1 MVTLLLLALL
11 VIPGALRAD
20 NRWTM
25 TDDGG
30 IRWTVGQGQP
40 AHEDHIEM
48 SGRRVSVV
56 LRYGVAPDGSL
67 VMNKSMVWPLL
78 RTIPNN
84 THASLMRRFAWDAVR
99 DIVVRGVRVNVE
111 TVESI
116 ELNHGMMTVG
126 SRLPEAGLRL
136 TRRYFPSTEKPMLV
150 EQYRLQNDGRGDV
163 TLELP
168 CIHTLYQTPPE
179 QGVRGSYTLVCKTEV
194 KQSAVVLK
202 PGESIGFSACIQ
214 AYSEGKGEKEF
225 ALDAE
230 TEEQARRS
238 LARELQENLILESP
252 DEVVNRMFAFSKLR
266 ASESIYETAG
276 GPMHGPGGES
286 YYAAIWANAQAE
298 YVNPFFPY
306 EGYEYG
312 CQSAMNSFRHFARY
326 MNDEWKPIPSS
337 IIAEGTDIWNGAG
350 DRGDAAM
357 IAYGAARYAL
367 ARGSREEAE

>member
-1 MVTLLLLALL
+1 MRNLHFLRRSAAALLSLALL

-99 DIVVRGVRVNVE
+99 DIVARGARVNVE

-116 ELNHGMMTVG
+116 ELNHGMMTVS

-150 EQYRLQNDGRGDV
+150 EQYRLQNDGISQR
-163 TLELP
+163 LII
-168 CIHTLYQTPPE
+168 CFIH
-179 QGVRGSYTLVCKTEV
+179 S
-194 KQSAVVLK
+194 
-202 PGESIGFSACIQ
+202 
-214 AYSEGKGEKEF
+214 
-225 ALDAE
+225 
-230 TEEQARRS
+230 S
-238 LARELQENLILESP
+238 LS
-252 DEVVNRMFAFSKLR
+252 
-266 ASESIYETAG
+266 T
-276 GPMHGPGGES
+276 
-286 YYAAIWANAQAE
+286 
-298 YVNPFFPY
+298 
-306 EGYEYG
+306 
-312 CQSAMNSFRHFARY
+312 
-326 MNDEWKPIPSS
+326 
-337 IIAEGTDIWNGAG
+337 
-350 DRGDAAM
+350 
-357 IAYGAARYAL
+357 
-367 ARGSREEAE
+367 